1 MFLLDVIVEPQIPQ
15 QSNSFFGTLS
25 DVELVGAG
33 IAIAI
38 AVILILLI
46 VKKR

>member
-15 QSNSFFGTLS
+15 QSESLFDVLS
-25 DVELVGAG
+25 GFELACAG

-38 AVILILLI
+38 AVILILVIL
-46 VKKR
+46 KKR